1 VDNEE
6 NFISGIHNY
15 CDRWCER
22 CTFTLRCRVFEEESK
37 TREEEKDINNEAFW
51 KKLENSFARAVE
63 MLREMAEQRGI
74 DLDKISREEYEE
86 IKKKERENIAS
97 EDIAKLAKEYLNQS
111 RKLIAGKES
120 WLSLASI
127 DDETKDEMLEII
139 NWYQFFISAK
149 LQRGLSGILDFD
161 GNLDED
167 EINDS
172 ESDANGSIKIGLIAI
187 QRSIMAW
194 TNLLSDEN
202 SSQIQPI
209 ISFLQDLKV
218 KTETKFP
225 VAMDFIRPG
234 FDEIELVM

>member
-1 VDNEE
+1 VDKEDK
-6 NFISGIHNY
+6 FISGIHNY

-37 TREEEKDINNEAFW
+37 SREEEKDITNRAFW

-74 DLDKISREEYEE
+74 DINEISREEYVE
-86 IKKKERENIAS
+86 IKTKEREKVNA
-97 EDIAKLAKEYLNQS
+97 EDIAKLAKVYSLES
-111 RKLIAGKES
+111 RKTLDNKEI
-120 WLSLASI
+120 WLSLSSL
-127 DDETKDEMLEII
+127 DVETKDEMLEII
-139 NWYQFFISAK
+139 YWYQFFVSAK

-161 GNLDED
+161 GNLDESK
-167 EINDS
+167 INDP

-194 TNLLSDEN
+194 TNLFSDEN
-202 SSQIQPI
+202 SSHIQPI
-209 ISFLQDLKV
+209 ISQLRELKF

-225 VAMDFIRPG
+225 IAMEFIRPG
-234 FDEIELVM
+234 FDEIDLVM